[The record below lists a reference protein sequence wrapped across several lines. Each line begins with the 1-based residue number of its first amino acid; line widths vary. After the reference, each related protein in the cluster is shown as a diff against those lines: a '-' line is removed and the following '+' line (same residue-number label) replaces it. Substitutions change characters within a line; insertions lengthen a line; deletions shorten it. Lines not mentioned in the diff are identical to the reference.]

1 MLLTTADI
9 RSALPW
15 AVLCGPEGQR
25 GYARVATD
33 SRADCSGTL
42 FVALAGERFDGNRF
56 VAAAAAAGAAGAI
69 VGPGAEEL
77 PDGLQCFRV
86 KDSLEALQR
95 LAAWHRRRMSGC
107 RVVGVTGSNGKS
119 TTKQMIA
126 AVLGR
131 AFRTQATPGN
141 LNNHI
146 GVPLTLLSL
155 EPETQVLVAEMG
167 ANHPGEIRHLAGL
180 AAPDAAVV
188 TNIAP
193 AHLEGFGSVEGVRDA
208 KLELF
213 EQTVP
218 AGWRLYNSDDP
229 RLAGAVPQRFPDAL
243 GFGLGEAA
251 ETRATEISLDD
262 QARAGFSLDG
272 ACRVRLGIPGRHN
285 VLNALAAAAVG
296 KAFGMDYEGIRA
308 GLEAA
313 EALGMRMQMLHVG
326 ALKVL
331 NDCYNANPSS
341 VTEALNTLEQIEHTG
356 RRLAV
361 LGEMLELGHLSGDLH
376 ARVARDAAARE
387 LDLALFVG
395 KYAQEM
401 KESFIQAGGQRDR
414 VLAATDSD
422 TAWTALREFL
432 RPGDLVLLKASRG
445 MRLETVLRAIEQE
458 FV

>member
-1 MLLTTADI
+1 MLLTTSDI
-9 RSALPW
+9 RAALPW
-15 AVLCGPEGQR
+15 ALPVGPDGQR
-25 GYARVATD
+25 NYVRVVTD
-33 SRADCSGTL
+33 SRADCSGAL

-56 VAAAAAAGAAGAI
+56 VAAAAAAGAVGAL
-69 VGPGAEEL
+69 VGPGAEAF
-77 PDGLQCFRV
+77 PDDLQCFRV
-86 KDSLEALQR
+86 KDTLESLQR
-95 LAAWHRRRMSGC
+95 LSAWYRRRMGGC

-131 AFRTQATPGN
+131 AFRTQATVGN

-167 ANHPGEIRHLAGL
+167 ANHPGEIQRLASL
-180 AAPDAAVV
+180 ATPDAAVV

-193 AHLEGFGSVEGVRDA
+193 AHLEGFGSLEGVRDA

-213 EQTVP
+213 EQTAP
-218 AGWRLYNSDDP
+218 EGWRLYNSDDP

-243 GFGLGEAA
+243 GFGLGESAD
-251 ETRATEISLDD
+251 TRATEISVDD
-262 QARAGFSLDG
+262 QARASFTLDN

-285 VLNALAAAAVG
+285 VLNALAAASVG
-296 KAFGMDYEGIRA
+296 KAFGMDYELIRE

-313 EALGMRMQMLHVG
+313 EAMGMRMQMLQVG

-341 VTEALNTLEQIEHTG
+341 VVEALNTLEQIEHSG
-356 RRLAV
+356 RRVAV
-361 LGEMLELGHLSGDLH
+361 LGEMLELGPLSVDLH
-376 ARVARDAAARE
+376 ARVARDAAARDF
-387 LDLALFVG
+387 DLALFVG
-395 KYAQEM
+395 KYAQDM
-401 KESFIQAGGQRDR
+401 QESFIQAGGQSDR
-414 VLAATDSD
+414 VLASTDSD
-422 TAWTALREFL
+422 TAWKALRDFL